1 MPKPYHTPKGE
12 RVKVAL
18 AAIERDCA
26 RPRDCYDCGRELPA
40 MGWRSLCAI
49 CARDRAE
56 NAELEAYLELRDI
69 GN

>member
-12 RVKVAL
+12 RISEARKL
-18 AAIERDCA
+18 ADDCA
-26 RPRDCYDCGRELPA
+26 RPQDCYDCGREILPR
-40 MGWRSLCAI
+40 GHRFLCVD

-56 NAELEAYLELRDI
+56 NDELEEYLELRDI

>member
-18 AAIERDCA
+18 AVIERDEWRAQNCG
-26 RPRDCYDCGRELPA
+26 DCGRELTIRR
-40 MGWRSLCAI
+40 MRSLCAD

>member
-12 RVKVAL
+12 RISEARKL
-18 AAIERDCA
+18 ADDCA

-40 MGWRSLCAI
+40 RGWRSLCAI

>member
-18 AAIERDCA
+18 AVIERDCA
-26 RPRDCYDCGRELPA
+26 RPQDCYDCGREILP
-40 MGWRSLCAI
+40 REHRFLCVD

-56 NAELEAYLELRDI
+56 NDELEEYLELRDI